1 MIIVKQNGQRID
13 LLKDAGMRTI
23 NIDIPSPNIVNVT
36 DTVEGASGV
45 IDYGSQLGSRV
56 ITVDLRLTAQTAQ
69 LFSLVRDEVF
79 NLLSSTEPFYIIEK
93 RLLGKMWLVRSDG
106 SFNVPQRGI
115 IGDASVKLLAV
126 KGYAESAKSSLYL
139 EEKGALFA
147 DDTWNFGSGLD
158 VTEGRFK
165 YTHNLTINT
174 NDVFEIWNLGDLPV
188 HPFESELLIKISNVI
203 GGQDQF
209 QMTNHT
215 NQSRARIEVPVKPGD
230 VWRYDGPNVTK
241 NGTSALRDTRKDFIY
256 LSPGLNRIQMY
267 YVIGATVSFDFKFLY
282 K

>member
-45 IDYGSQLGSRV
+45 IDYGSQIGLRV
-56 ITVDLRLTAQTAQ
+56 ITVDLRLTARTAQ

-126 KGYAESAKSSLYL
+126 KGYAESAKSSLNL

-165 YTHNLTINT
+165 YTH
-174 NDVFEIWNLGDLPV
+174 DVLKDGTFEIWNLGDLPV
-188 HPFESELLIKISNVI
+188 HPFESELLIKISEVI
-203 GGQDQF
+203 GGQTQF
-209 QMTNHT
+209 QLTNLT
-215 NQSRARIEVPVKPGD
+215 NGSRARIEVPIPHSD

-241 NGTSALRDTRKDFIY
+241 NGTSALRDTRKDFMY
-256 LSPGLNRIQMY
+256 LSPGLNRIQMFY
-267 YVIGATVSFDFKFLY
+267 ATSATISFDFKFLY

>member
-1 MIIVKQNGQRID
+1 MIIVRQNGQRID

-45 IDYGSQLGSRV
+45 IDYGSHIGSRV
-56 ITVDLRLTAQTAQ
+56 ITVDLRLTARTAQ

-126 KGYAESAKSSLYL
+126 KGYAESVKSSLYL

-165 YTHNLTINT
+165 YTHNITT
-174 NDVFEIWNLGDLPV
+174 QVFDIWNLGDLPV
-188 HPFESELLIKISNVI
+188 HPFESELLIKISNVQGSTAQLQI
-203 GGQDQF
+203 
-209 QMTNHT
+209 T
-215 NQSRARIEVPVKPGD
+215 NQTNASRMRIEKPVTPSE

-241 NGTSALRDTRKDFIY
+241 NGTSALRDTRKDFMY
-256 LSPGLNRIQMY
+256 LSPGLNRIQMFY
-267 YVIGATVSFDFKFLY
+267 ATSATISFDFKFLY